1 MNYFLKRQDS
11 GYSPCDGI
19 LHEIK
24 NNDTLYKISRLY
36 QIPLNDLIDK
46 NPMIDV
52 YNLKIGDTLCIPVK
66 HRNYLVKKG
75 DTLDWILDKFDLDY
89 ESFRNA
95 NPQLSPIFLKENE
108 MIFVP
113 HTSDE
118 GKRLN

>member
-52 YNLKIGDTLCIPVK
+52 YNLKIGDTLCIPIK
-66 HRNYLVKKG
+66 HMNYIVKKE
-75 DTLDWILDKFDLDY
+75 DSLDWILEKFDLDY
-89 ESFRNA
+89 ETFRKA
-95 NPQLSPIFLKENE
+95 NPQMTPVFLKENE
-108 MIFVP
+108 MIYIP
-113 HTSDE
+113 NKNE
-118 GKRLN
+118 GNLLN